1 MRLIDADKLKAHY
14 AWLNNE
20 EQKLFD
26 EIVNQQPSIFLDQL
40 VYEKAAELV
49 EDLRE
54 RDFIEYL
61 SNKTWKKTN
70 EIKASD
76 FETDGICIFSD
87 GETTFPGII
96 AVSNSKDGQFR
107 LFEFYSLFKKYED
120 KEKKY
125 YKMLPMFPPLPE
137 KEISE

>member
-1 MRLIDADKLKAHY
+1 MTLIDADKLKAHY
-14 AWLNNE
+14 AWWNDENKE
-20 EQKLFD
+20 LFD

-40 VYEKAAELV
+40 VYKKAAELV

-61 SNKTWKKTN
+61 SNKTWKKTS

-76 FETDGICIFSD
+76 FESDAICIFSD
-87 GETTFPGII
+87 GKITFPGII
-96 AVSNSKDGQFR
+96 AVADSKDGQFR

-137 KEISE
+137 KEEEK